1 MKPAIHL
8 IRTSTMV
15 LALLLLVAG
24 CVQPD
29 SASLQADSATLARWQ
44 NTFDGLRDMTPNW
57 GKQGVTAFKTSLDFD
72 VPMVMLDVRTEQ
84 EWQAGIIKD
93 ALLININELPKPAN
107 LARLPQDRD
116 AVIGVYCSGGY
127 RSTLALALL
136 YQLGYKNVISMEG
149 GMDSWLRAGYPVSS
163 KP

>member
-1 MKPAIHL
+1 MKLIINLNRASAI
-8 IRTSTMV
+8 V

-24 CVQPD
+24 CVQPGT
-29 SASLQADSATLARWQ
+29 ASFQADSATLARWQ
-44 NTFDGLRDMTPNW
+44 NTFDGLRDMTPTW
-57 GKQGVTAFKTSLDFD
+57 GKQGVTEFKTSLDFD

-84 EWQAGIIKD
+84 EWQAGIIKN

-107 LARLPQDRD
+107 LARLPEDRD

-136 YQLGYKNVISMEG
+136 HQLGYKNVISMEG
-149 GMDSWLRAGYPVSS
+149 GMDSWLRAGYPVTS